1 MKNILYTIIFS
12 FLFSSS
18 ALAEIYK
25 WVDDEG
31 NVHYGEKLP
40 DNVKSK
46 SIKNIKTKDDD
57 DDGLTDFQAGMDAYN
72 AGNYET
78 ALKIYRAAA
87 EKGNIMAQF
96 TLAGIYMNPKK
107 FKNHGVN
114 RDYKESAK
122 WYHLAAEQGDDI
134 AQFTIGMMYKKGQG
148 VTKNL
153 VIAYMW
159 LSTAEFSNKN
169 SVLAFQKMG
178 TVLNR
183 KNKNISDKDLMN
195 YLKHMREQK
204 KEIIGKLE
212 RKMTPEQIAKAQK
225 LSRDC
230 IKKNYKDCG

>member
-1 MKNILYTIIFS
+1 
-12 FLFSSS
+12 
-18 ALAEIYK
+18 
-25 WVDDEG
+25 
-31 NVHYGEKLP
+31 
-40 DNVKSK
+40 
-46 SIKNIKTKDDD
+46 
-57 DDGLTDFQAGMDAYN
+57 
-72 AGNYET
+72 
-78 ALKIYRAAA
+78 
-87 EKGNIMAQF
+87 
-96 TLAGIYMNPKK
+96 MNPKK

-183 KNKNISDKDLMN
+183 KNKNISDKDLMD

>member
-40 DNVKSK
+40 DNVESK

-57 DDGLTDFQAGMDAYN
+57 DGLTDFPAGFDAYN

-87 EKGNIMAQF
+87 EQGDIMAQF
-96 TLAGIYMNPKK
+96 HLGGMYLKGQ
-107 FKNHGVN
+107 GVTQ
-114 RDYKESAK
+114 DYKQTVK
-122 WYHLAAEQGDDI
+122 WWRLAAEQGEDM
-134 AQFTIGMMYKKGQG
+134 AQFFLGQKYEKGKG

-153 VIAYMW
+153 VIAHMW

-169 SVLAFQKMG
+169 IGAYYVSAI
-178 TVLNR
+178 
-183 KNKNISDKDLMN
+183 KNKRIAKKDLMK
-195 YLKHMREQK
+195 YLEDMRDRK
-204 KEIIGKLE
+204 KNKVRKLE
-212 RKMTPEQIAKAQK
+212 NQMTPEQITKAEQ
-225 LSRDC
+225 LAREC

>member
-18 ALAEIYK
+18 ALTEIYK

-40 DNVKSK
+40 DNVESK
-46 SIKNIKTKDDD
+46 SIKNIKPKDDD
-57 DDGLTDFQAGMDAYN
+57 VLDDFQAGMDAYN

-183 KNKNISDKDLMN
+183 KTKNISDKDLMD
-195 YLKHMREQK
+195 YL
-204 KEIIGKLE
+204 
-212 RKMTPEQIAKAQK
+212 K
-225 LSRDC
+225 LSRSLLLM
-230 IKKNYKDCG
+230 